1 MQLYIERNTPF
12 VLYIP
17 LSSRKAWIVSEEK
30 SAEIFSI
37 VKFVIYV
44 DVLPY
49 QNTVCYHRLETETRN
64 DTKCT
69 RNLWKADSTIDATE

>member
-30 SAEIFSI
+30 SADKFSI
-37 VKFVIYV
+37 VMFVIYV
-44 DVLPY
+44 DVLP
-49 QNTVCYHRLETETRN
+49 
-64 DTKCT
+64 
-69 RNLWKADSTIDATE
+69 